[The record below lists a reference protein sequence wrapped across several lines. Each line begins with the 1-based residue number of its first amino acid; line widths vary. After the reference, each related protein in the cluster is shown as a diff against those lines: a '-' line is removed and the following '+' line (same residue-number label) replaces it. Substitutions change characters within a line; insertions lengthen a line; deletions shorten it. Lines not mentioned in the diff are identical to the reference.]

1 MVTPS
6 VMVVLPTLGE
16 RLDTMAIALDSCDRL
31 RELLHVT
38 VCVVAP
44 SGATGAREL
53 ATHHG
58 AQIVDDPGTGMAGAI
73 NAALHTRSVENYYVW
88 LGDDDV
94 LVPEGVAALVAA
106 VGADPRA
113 VVAFGHCEYIDGEGR
128 VFAKNTAGSW
138 AKFLL
143 SWGPNL
149 IAHPGTVMS
158 LDALERIGG
167 FSAGLTYALDLDVFL
182 RLRKIGTL
190 VAVSVTASQ
199 FRWHQ
204 ESLTVAGRGK
214 SSREA
219 MRVKSTH
226 LPRLLRVVAP
236 LWHWPVAWASAFA
249 ATALNRSLAQ
259 KHR

>member
-1 MVTPS
+1 VVTPS

-31 RELLHVT
+31 RKLLHVT

-73 NAALHTRSVENYYVW
+73 NAALHTRSVEDYYVW
-88 LGDDDV
+88 LGDDDA
-94 LVPEGVAALVAA
+94 LVPDGVAALVAA
-106 VGADPRA
+106 VEADASA
-113 VVAFGHCEYIDGEGR
+113 VVAFGHCEYIDDEGR

-149 IAHPGTVMS
+149 IVHPGTVMS
-158 LDALERIGG
+158 FDALERIGG

-190 VAVSVTASQ
+190 VAVPVTASQ

-226 LPRLLRVVAP
+226 LPRSLRPLAP
-236 LWHWPVAWASAFA
+236 LWHWPVAWASALA
-249 ATALNRSLAQ
+249 ATRVGRMASKR
-259 KHR
+259 